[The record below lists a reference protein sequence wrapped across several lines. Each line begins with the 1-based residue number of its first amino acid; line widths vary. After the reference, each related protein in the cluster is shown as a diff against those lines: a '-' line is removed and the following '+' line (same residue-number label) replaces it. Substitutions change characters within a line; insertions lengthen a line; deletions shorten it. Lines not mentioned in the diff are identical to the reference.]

1 MPVVCVNDSKTIY
14 ETFVKDGETYAGRAQ
29 LTEWL
34 EVVKHGQNG
43 IIFSEGEPWRE
54 HRRFALRVFRDFG
67 FGKNLMQ
74 EKILDEFVYM
84 MDSIKADKKA
94 GIINHSL
101 QDHIDLAVGS
111 VINSLLFGF
120 RCSSNKKEDFNA
132 QKEIIGAAM
141 KDSGRIEALIMQSG
155 AHKFRFL
162 PYFRKVYYDIQKN
175 RDKTWAYFDEHVQK
189 RKETMDL
196 DSDADPV
203 DYVEAFLR
211 QQHQLNLKGEK
222 HHFTDTQLY
231 GILWDL
237 WIAGQET
244 TSHTTAWACQYLIK
258 NLKCQA
264 KVHEEL
270 SKFIGSDRLIT
281 ITDKPNLHYI
291 NAVVAETQRCC
302 NLVNTNVL
310 HRTLKDVKIHGYD
323 IPKHTVII
331 SHITSVLYDERY
343 FPDPYTFKP
352 ERFLDK
358 NGIFSWPP
366 ELMPFGLGKRACL
379 GESLARMELFLF
391 IANLFNQ
398 FIFKENPEKPINEER
413 HLCGTIAPQ
422 QYTCLVE
429 RRSYGY

>member
-1 MPVVCVNDSKTIY
+1 MLNLGPMPIPIIGNVASFSSSPPPTPYVNWTKIFGNIYTVWLGEMPVVCVNDSKTIY

-29 LTEWL
+29 ITEWL
-34 EVVKHGQNG
+34 EIVKHGQNG

-132 QKEIIGAAM
+132 QKEIIGATM
-141 KDSGRIEALIMQSG
+141 KDLGRVEALVMQGG

-175 RDKTWAYFDEHVQK
+175 RDKTWAYFEENVQK
-189 RKETMDL
+189 
-196 DSDADPV
+196 P
-203 DYVEAFLR
+203 
-211 QQHQLNLKGEK
+211 
-222 HHFTDTQLY
+222 
-231 GILWDL
+231 
-237 WIAGQET
+237 
-244 TSHTTAWACQYLIK
+244 
-258 NLKCQA
+258 

-270 SKFIGSDRLIT
+270 SKFIGSDRLVT
-281 ITDKPNLHYI
+281 INDKPNLHYI

-302 NLVNTNVL
+302 NLVNTNVF

-331 SHITSVLYDERY
+331 SHISSVLYDDRY
-343 FPDPYTFKP
+343 FPDPYKFKP
-352 ERFLDK
+352 ERFLDQ
-358 NGIFSWPP
+358 NGIFSWPS
-366 ELMPFGLGKRACL
+366 ELMPFGVGKRACL

-398 FIFKENPEKPINEER
+398 FIFKENPDKPINDER

-422 QYTCLVE
+422 QYTCFVE